1 MDIEENK
8 TVKSYITSSL
18 SALLGFWVVL
28 EPFRCFFLFCFS
40 VCFGFFFDFLPLTPQ
55 RKSEKSRNDYKT
67 TPKPR
72 RDDNEQV
79 MHDLT
84 VLFSSIFIFNL

>member
-18 SALLGFWVVL
+18 SALLGFWVVW
-28 EPFRCFFLFCFS
+28 EPFRFLFFFQYVF
-40 VCFGFFFDFLPLTPQ
+40 VCFFDFLPLTPQ

-67 TPKPR
+67 TQKPR

>member
-28 EPFRCFFLFCFS
+28 EPFRFLFFFQYVFVFFAIFFL
-40 VCFGFFFDFLPLTPQ
+40 LPLKEN
-55 RKSEKSRNDYKT
+55 RKNPGTTTKPPRNREET
-67 TPKPR
+67 TTNK
-72 RDDNEQV
+72 
-79 MHDLT
+79 
-84 VLFSSIFIFNL
+84 